1 MCGGNGRRP
10 SLGWVDRPK
19 RAMALGP
26 SHAQARVS
34 GELKQNT
41 GPGPSRP
48 SRSAMSVLR
57 RLQHGA
63 GIEDRYPER
72 VDFEKSPWG
81 NSWVT
86 ASPSP
91 SKTTWR
97 EAERA
102 RGEPAYLSGEHQS
115 RLPLLELHSALHGG
129 NLRFSSSARR
139 PASAPRVITA
149 STWASSGVGRPSSP

>member
-1 MCGGNGRRP
+1 MRRKRKEALARMGRQAKASNGTRAFPRPGQGVWGAQTEHRPRSQP
-10 SLGWVDRPK
+10 SLSV
-19 RAMALGP
+19 
-26 SHAQARVS
+26 
-34 GELKQNT
+34 
-41 GPGPSRP
+41 
-48 SRSAMSVLR
+48 MSVLR

-63 GIEDRYPER
+63 SIQDRYPER

-81 NSWVT
+81 NGWLT

-91 SKTTWR
+91 SRTTWR